1 MYGEQGEHKHVFEYK
16 SLRAFEHL
24 VITVPHKKT
33 WGTES
38 PSGSPGNTGCSH
50 CSPVPPFF
58 FYRHI
63 WAMQQIR
70 RGDLMSL
77 LSSLLDH
84 MPPPDASEP
93 PGRPAPTLTLA
104 RNIEC
109 VPVTSPHMSASTATP
124 EWRYAR
130 DQYLN
135 HIMVCRA
142 CYAPTGRYCLAGADL
157 RAGYENTTMESPQKP
172 DG

>member
-16 SLRAFEHL
+16 PSALSEHL

-63 WAMQQIR
+63 WAMEQSG
-70 RGDLMSL
+70 RGDDMSL
-77 LSSLLDH
+77 LSGLLDH
-84 MPPPDASEP
+84 MPPPHAPEP
-93 PGRPAPTLTLA
+93 LGRPAPALTLV
-104 RNIEC
+104 RIIEYA
-109 VPVTSPHMSASTATP
+109 PVRSPHMSAAAATP
-124 EWRYAR
+124 EWRHAR
-130 DQYLN
+130 DLYLN
-135 HIMVCRA
+135 HIMLCRA
-142 CYAPTGRYCLAGADL
+142 CYAPTGRYCMAGSHL
-157 RAGYENTTMESPQKP
+157 RADYENTPMEAHF
-172 DG
+172 